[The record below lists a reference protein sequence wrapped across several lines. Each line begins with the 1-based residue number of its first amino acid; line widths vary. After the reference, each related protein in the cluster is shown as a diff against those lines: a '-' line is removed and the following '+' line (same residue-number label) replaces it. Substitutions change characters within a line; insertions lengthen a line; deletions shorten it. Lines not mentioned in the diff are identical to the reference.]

1 MPKTSNTSALP
12 HRSDSEIKT
21 YSQSIRRPLNQLLLI
36 LPLLLF
42 FQIFSAQ
49 TGSRLLVPE
58 YMRAALESFGAT
70 GRYLPALL
78 IVAVLLFQH
87 FTHKDP
93 HRPNLWAPAGMIV
106 ESAMLTLPLLA
117 INWIT
122 NCRALPAAVGATES
136 PGLVSPAIL
145 EAVGAGVY
153 EEFLFRLFFF
163 GVAALLLI
171 DLLQLPKK
179 ATTIGIILVSGV
191 IFSMAHFS
199 AAQWLGPETLDWHSF
214 AFLATAGIWWGV
226 LFIWRGYGVAAA
238 SHIWWN
244 LLVVMMEGKF

>member
-1 MPKTSNTSALP
+1 MPKTSNTPALP
-12 HRSDSEIKT
+12 HET

-49 TGSRLLVPE
+49 TASRLLVPE
-58 YMRAALESFGAT
+58 YMRATLESFGAT

-93 HRPNLWAPAGMIV
+93 HRPNLWAPLGIIV
-106 ESAMLTLPLLA
+106 EAAVLTLPLLA

-122 NCRALPAAVGATES
+122 HYQAIPAAVGS
-136 PGLVSPAIL
+136 PGLISPAIL

-163 GVAALLLI
+163 GVVSLLLI

-179 ATTIGIILVSGV
+179 ATAIGIILASGV
-191 IFSMAHFS
+191 LFATAHFS
-199 AAQWLGPETLDWHSF
+199 AAQWIGPEPLDWQSF
-214 AFLATAGIWWGV
+214 AFLAAAGVWWGV
-226 LFIWRGYGVAAA
+226 LFIWRGYGVAVA

-244 LLVVMMEGKF
+244 LLVVMMNGKF